1 MHVQV
6 VIIHINFCIATT
18 STKHAKICYE
28 FIEKY
33 VNCVIIVYTDVE
45 NGRFKR
51 TSKEG
56 L

>member
-1 MHVQV
+1 MQSAPFSSRF
-6 VIIHINFCIATT
+6 IYYNAEPEGKP
-18 STKHAKICYE
+18 SA

-33 VNCVIIVYTDVE
+33 VNRVIIVYTDVE